1 MAMTKMKIDGGMLVN
16 PTMAVLEVE
25 ADRFGVLE
33 LVKMVKTDGVWQYEE
48 SVPAGSLR

>member
-1 MAMTKMKIDGGMLVN
+1 
-16 PTMAVLEVE
+16 
-25 ADRFGVLE
+25 VLE